1 MGIRF
6 RCHQCGH
13 ELHVKD
19 FQGGKRS
26 RCPECDTRFRIPSE
40 SAELSIPLDNALTD
54 DSAVRSA
61 ASSLGSTGTL
71 ASKAAS
77 AKSSIA
83 SPVSSTPVSSKATAA
98 VANEKA
104 LAEKLPSGK
113 AAAPSLEEPTTNEVA
128 APSAEQAGAPGALM
142 QLRAIAEAPSA
153 TWYVRPPAGGQYGP
167 APANVFC
174 EWLTESRVTRDSLV
188 WRDGWPQ
195 WLMASEA
202 FPEYFGPSYAAT
214 AQVPGPLNSPIAPA
228 PVAHSPAAY
237 SPVSEQTGASE
248 FVAPVTLSDRTLAA
262 RKRQRKK
269 NYMIMI
275 GVLATIS
282 IGLVVALVLVLMQN
296 A

>member
-61 ASSLGSTGTL
+61 ASSVGSTGTL

-77 AKSSIA
+77 AKSSTA
-83 SPVSSTPVSSKATAA
+83 SPVSSSPVSSKATA

-104 LAEKLPSGK
+104 GAEKLPSEK
-113 AAAPSLEEPTTNEVA
+113 VAAPSLEEPTTNEVA

-228 PVAHSPAAY
+228 TAAHSQAT
-237 SPVSEQTGASE
+237 EQAGASE

-282 IGLVVALVLVLMQN
+282 IGLVVALVFVLMQN